1 MLNELIEDYL
11 FELSTIYGRSENT
24 IMSYRRDLRILQRYL
39 DERGI
44 GFKDLTVQELNSFIT
59 EISIDHSRSSQ
70 ARLLSSVR
78 GFYNFLFQNE
88 IIASNILSHYD
99 SMKVPLRLPKALS
112 TDQVSAL
119 INSIAGNSEI
129 DLRDAAAIEILYGTG
144 MRISELV
151 NLSMND
157 LLLEDQ
163 LISVTGKGNKQRLV
177 PVGRYAYQSLV
188 SWLGPDGRMKL
199 LGKSKRSRDSLEA
212 VFVNMRGNRLSRQG
226 AWLILKGRA
235 NRVGL
240 GDKLSPHVLRHSC
253 ATHMLDNGADIR
265 VVQELLGHVSIAT
278 TQIYTKVSS
287 ERIRSVYFSAHP
299 RAIEN

>member
-24 IMSYRRDLRILQRYL
+24 IMSYRRDLLMLQRYL
-39 DERGI
+39 AEHKI
-44 GFKDLTVQELNSFIT
+44 SFKELTAQDISSLLA
-59 EISIDHSRSSQ
+59 EISVNHSRASQ

-78 GFYNFLFQNE
+78 GFYDFLFQNE
-88 IIASNILSHYD
+88 IIGSNILSHYD

-119 INSIAGNSEI
+119 INSIPGNSEI
-129 DLRDAAAIEILYGTG
+129 DLRDAAVIEILYGTG

-163 LISVTGKGNKQRLV
+163 LISVIGKGNKQRLV

-188 SWLGPDGRMKL
+188 SWLGSEGRMKI
-199 LGKSKRSRDSLEA
+199 LGKSRRSRDSLDA
-212 VFVNMRGNRLSRQG
+212 VFINMRGNRLSRQG
-226 AWLILKGRA
+226 AWFILKERA

>member
-24 IMSYRRDLRILQRYL
+24 IMSYRRDLLILQRYL
-39 DERGI
+39 NEHEI
-44 GFKDLTVQELNSFIT
+44 GFKDLTVQELNSFIA
-59 EISIDHSRSSQ
+59 EISVDHSRATQ
-70 ARLLSSVR
+70 ARLLSSIR

-129 DLRDAAAIEILYGTG
+129 DLRDAAVIEILYGTG

-188 SWLGPDGRMKL
+188 SWLGPDGRMKI
-199 LGKSKRSRDSLEA
+199 LGKSKRSRDSLET

-235 NRVGL
+235 SRVGL

>member
-24 IMSYRRDLRILQRYL
+24 IMSYRRDLRMFQRYL
-39 DERGI
+39 AEHKI
-44 GFKDLTVQELNSFIT
+44 SFKELTAQDISSLLA
-59 EISIDHSRSSQ
+59 EISVNHSRASQ

-78 GFYNFLFQNE
+78 GFYDFLFQNE
-88 IIASNILSHYD
+88 IIGSNILSHYD

-119 INSIAGNSEI
+119 INSIPGKSEI
-129 DLRDAAAIEILYGTG
+129 DLRDAAVIEILYGTG

-163 LISVTGKGNKQRLV
+163 LISVIGKGNKQRLV

-188 SWLGPDGRMKL
+188 SWLGSEGRMKI
-199 LGKSKRSRDSLEA
+199 LGKSRRSRDSLDA
-212 VFVNMRGNRLSRQG
+212 VFINMRGNRLSRQG
-226 AWLILKGRA
+226 AWFILKERA

-278 TQIYTKVSS
+278 TQIYR
-287 ERIRSVYFSAHP
+287 E
-299 RAIEN
+299 ENIPSCDRY

>member
-24 IMSYRRDLRILQRYL
+24 IMSYRRDLLMLQRYL
-39 DERGI
+39 AEHKI
-44 GFKDLTVQELNSFIT
+44 SFKELTAQDISSLLA
-59 EISIDHSRSSQ
+59 EISVNHSRASQ

-78 GFYNFLFQNE
+78 GFYDFLFQNE
-88 IIASNILSHYD
+88 IIGSNILSHYD

-119 INSIAGNSEI
+119 INSIPGNSEI
-129 DLRDAAAIEILYGTG
+129 DLRDAAVIEILYGTG

-163 LISVTGKGNKQRLV
+163 LISVIGKGNKQRLV

-188 SWLGPDGRMKL
+188 SWLGSEGRMKI
-199 LGKSKRSRDSLEA
+199 LGKSRRSRDSLDA
-212 VFVNMRGNRLSRQG
+212 VFINMRGNRLSRQG
-226 AWLILKGRA
+226 AWFILKERA

-287 ERIRSVYFSAHP
+287 ERIRSVYFRAHP

>member
-24 IMSYRRDLRILQRYL
+24 IMSYRRDLRMFQRYL
-39 DERGI
+39 AEHKI
-44 GFKDLTVQELNSFIT
+44 SFKELTAQDISSLLA
-59 EISIDHSRSSQ
+59 EISVNHSRASQ

-78 GFYNFLFQNE
+78 GFYDFLFQNE
-88 IIASNILSHYD
+88 IIGSNILSHYD

-119 INSIAGNSEI
+119 INSIPGNSEI
-129 DLRDAAAIEILYGTG
+129 DLRDAAVIEILYGTG

-163 LISVTGKGNKQRLV
+163 LISVIGKGNKQRLV

-188 SWLGPDGRMKL
+188 SWLGSEGRMKI
-199 LGKSKRSRDSLEA
+199 LGKSRRSRDSLDA
-212 VFVNMRGNRLSRQG
+212 VFINMRGNRLSRQG
-226 AWLILKGRA
+226 AWFILKERA

>member
-24 IMSYRRDLRILQRYL
+24 IMSYRRDLRMFQRYL
-39 DERGI
+39 TGHKI
-44 GFKDLTVQELNSFIT
+44 SFKELTAQDISSLLA
-59 EISIDHSRSSQ
+59 EISVNHSRASQ

-78 GFYNFLFQNE
+78 GFYDFLFQNE
-88 IIASNILSHYD
+88 IIGSNILSHYD

-119 INSIAGNSEI
+119 INSIPGNSEI
-129 DLRDAAAIEILYGTG
+129 DLRDAAVIEILYGTG

-163 LISVTGKGNKQRLV
+163 LISVIGKGNKQRLV

-188 SWLGPDGRMKL
+188 SWLGSEGRMKI
-199 LGKSKRSRDSLEA
+199 LGKSRRSRDSLDA
-212 VFVNMRGNRLSRQG
+212 VFINMRGNRLSRQG
-226 AWLILKGRA
+226 AWFILKERA